1 MKKLISILVFNL
13 VAMAL
18 TGCVSF
24 VAVDAYK
31 VQKQNKA
38 FVKTFD
44 GGFGVSTNQYNEEL
58 AIMGAFYNCEV
69 NNPISLCELAFINHE
84 PATDLL
90 KYRWKQQYIYNKRS
104 YIYLNPEKHDG
115 QVAYVDEEK
124 NKAIKKDLDNKSKA
138 IKENS
143 GKSGVHCLSGWDGS
157 YRPLVQIIKKN
168 LKDPDSF
175 KHRETRITPSEN
187 GVHIVAMTYGA
198 KNSFGGYVVEN
209 AIARVT
215 SQCSLIEVMDQRL
228 NLLK

>member
-1 MKKLISILVFNL
+1 MKKLIFILVFNL

-90 KYRWKQQYIYNKRS
+90 KYRWKQQYIFNKRS

-138 IKENS
+138 IKEHS

>member
-1 MKKLISILVFNL
+1 MVLGV
-13 VAMAL
+13 L
-18 TGCVSF
+18 TIVLNGCTSF

-58 AIMGAFYNCEV
+58 AIMGAFYYCELK
-69 NNPISLCELAFINHE
+69 NPLSLCELAFINDE

-90 KYRWKQQYIYNKRS
+90 KYRWKQQYTFNKKV

-115 QVAYVDEEK
+115 QVAYKDEEK
-124 NKAIKKDLDNKSKA
+124 NKAIKKDLNNKSKA

-143 GKSGVHCLSGWDGS
+143 GKSGVHCLSAWDGS

-187 GVHIVAMTYGA
+187 EVHIVVMTYGA

-209 AIARVT
+209 VIARLT

-228 NLLK
+228 NLIK